1 MINRVVLTGRL
12 TRDPDVKST
21 SSGIAV
27 ASFTLAVDRQF
38 RGQDGSRDAD
48 FINCVAWRKRAE
60 ALAQYTHKGS
70 LIGVEGR
77 LQTRSYQDKQGNNRQ
92 ATELVIDN
100 FAFLNSKK
108 DVGNQNS
115 ESNHTFS
122 SSKQAD
128 PFKGAKGSSDD
139 GAENISADDLPF

>member
-21 SSGIAV
+21 QSGISV
-27 ASFTLAVDRQF
+27 VSFTLAVDRQF
-38 RGQDGSRDAD
+38 RNPNGSRDAD

-77 LQTRSYQDKQGNNRQ
+77 LQTRSYQDKQGKNRQ

-100 FAFLNSKK
+100 FAFLDSKK
-108 DVGNQNS
+108 DQGRSTSQSVPDPQGQA
-115 ESNHTFS
+115 SNAT
-122 SSKQAD
+122 D
-128 PFKGAKGSSDD
+128 
-139 GAENISADDLPF
+139 NLPF

>member
-38 RGQDGSRDAD
+38 KNAGGSRDVD
-48 FINCVAWRKRAE
+48 FVNCVAWRKRAE

-100 FAFLNSKK
+100 FAFLSSKK
-108 DVGNQNS
+108 DQ
-115 ESNHTFS
+115 
-122 SSKQAD
+122 
-128 PFKGAKGSSDD
+128 GSSTSQSVPDPQGQASNATRGTLSDD
-139 GAENISADDLPF
+139 DIEHLSADNLPF